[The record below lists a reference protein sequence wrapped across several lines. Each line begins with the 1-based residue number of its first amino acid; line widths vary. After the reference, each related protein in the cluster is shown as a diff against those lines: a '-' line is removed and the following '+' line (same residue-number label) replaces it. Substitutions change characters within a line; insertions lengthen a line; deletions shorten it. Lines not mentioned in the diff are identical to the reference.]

1 MSSML
6 IYNSKSALSGESL
19 KKLAVVATIGDKIKA
34 ENGETIFHNT
44 QYKPTTDFVW
54 IVRDFALK
62 KSEKDTPTN
71 KLHKFL
77 TPEEFIPNKRYNLE
91 TNEKR
96 KEEIIAKNKVI
107 EAINNTFDQK
117 KCFYVPVPVSD
128 GTAGLTHEEALQQ
141 LDILPLDCL
150 RSVFKKQIIRIRNY
164 VVDNIQIKKVND
176 LGMNGPIFCEYL
188 KQIVSN
194 INKENV
200 IYLNET
206 INNCLSIIRKEAL
219 DKTIEFYSDKM
230 NEKMSNGQFHRI
242 KSFDRLHKKIFE
254 QSVDFLGKK
263 IKSYSE
269 SFQYECE
276 DELAE
281 SSVRGEFYNIKAE
294 KIETIFYFMIF
305 IIKVYYLAFTIG
317 SHL

>member
-1 MSSML
+1 ML

-19 KKLAVVATIGDKIKA
+19 KKLAVVATIGDKIKT
-34 ENGETIFHNT
+34 ENSEKNFHNT
-44 QYKPTTDFVW
+44 QYKPTIDFVW
-54 IVRDFALK
+54 TVRDFALLPK
-62 KSEKDTPTN
+62 EDTPTN
-71 KLHKFL
+71 KLDKL
-77 TPEEFIPNKRYNLE
+77 LNPQEFIPNTRFNSE
-91 TNEKR
+91 TNQKK
-96 KEEIIAKNKVI
+96 KEETIVKNQVI

-117 KCFYVPVPVSD
+117 ICFYVPVPVSD
-128 GTAGLTHEEALQQ
+128 GTAGLTYEEALQN
-141 LDILPLDCL
+141 LDKLPLDCL
-150 RSVFKKQIIRIRNY
+150 RDEFTSQILTIRNY
-164 VVDNIQIKKVND
+164 ILDNIQIKKVND

-219 DKTIEFYSDKM
+219 DKTVEFYSDKM
-230 NEKMSNGQFHRI
+230 NEKMSNGQFHKI
-242 KSFDRLHKKIFE
+242 KSFERLHKKIFE
-254 QSVDFLGKK
+254 RSVDFLGKK

-281 SSVRGEFYNIKAE
+281 SSVGGEIYIFKGE
-294 KIETIFYFMIF
+294 KIEVT
-305 IIKVYYLAFTIG
+305 L
-317 SHL
+317 